1 MFFRKFK
8 RMKIKIEV
16 LIDKKGDSPFKNWL
30 TTIKDQ
36 KIRQRILT
44 RLDRLELGNF
54 GDCKSVGKG
63 VFELRLDFG
72 PGYRIYFAQKGKT
85 IVILILGGDKSS
97 QKKDIEK
104 AIILWSEYENNNN

>member
-1 MFFRKFK
+1 
-8 RMKIKIEV
+8 MKIKIEV
-16 LIDKKGDSPFKNWL
+16 LIDEKGDSPFKNWL
-30 TTIKDQ
+30 ATIKDQ

-54 GDCKSVGKG
+54 GDCKSVGKK

-72 PGYRIYFAQKGKT
+72 AGYRIYFAQKDRT

-97 QKKDIEK
+97 QKKDIQK
-104 AIILWSEYENNNN
+104 AIILWEKYENYENNNT